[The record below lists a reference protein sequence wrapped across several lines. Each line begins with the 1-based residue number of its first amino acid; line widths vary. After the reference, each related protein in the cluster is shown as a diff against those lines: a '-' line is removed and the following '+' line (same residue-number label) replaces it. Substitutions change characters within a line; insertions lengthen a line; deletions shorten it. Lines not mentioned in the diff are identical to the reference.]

1 MKKETNQGASRRKF
15 LGETAKAFTGFMILP
30 RFVLGGKRADGSFY
44 TPPSDL
50 INLGFIG
57 TGKQGNLL
65 AQPFLNTGKTRI
77 HAISEVYQAKA
88 DKMLNTIKALY
99 TSQQIKGS
107 YGQAAVY
114 KDFRELLALKEVD
127 AVVIATPDHWHAAMA
142 VRAAEAGKD
151 IYCEKPLSL
160 TIKEGRAMVNATRKH
175 GRVFQTG
182 SMQRSWN
189 EFRQV
194 VELIRN
200 GYIGDIK
207 LAKVNIGP
215 PPIKYDLPEEQ
226 IPAGLDWMKWLGPN
240 EFSHFNAELAPP
252 TSNDVYPNWR
262 NYAPFGGGMMTDWGA
277 HMFDIVQWA
286 LDMDQSGPIE
296 VAVPGKDNAYL
307 TYKYAN
313 GTQVTH
319 QPWEWSYAIHFI
331 GTEGDI
337 KIERGK
343 YETNP
348 ASLKL
353 KIIGAKEKRVYKSL
367 NHYEDFIQSIKT
379 RKPPICDVEIGHRT
393 ASMCTI
399 GNIAYA
405 LNRNLQWDP
414 VNEQFKNDAAAN
426 AMLGRKLNKEWGIQL
441 V

>member
-1 MKKETNQGASRRKF
+1 MKKELHQGASRRKF
-15 LGETAKAFTGFMILP
+15 IGQTAKALIGFMILP

-65 AQPFLNTGKTRI
+65 AKPFLDTGKTRI

-88 DKMLNTIKALY
+88 EKMLNTIKNLY
-99 TSQQIKGS
+99 LSQSIKGNH
-107 YGQAAVY
+107 GQVSVH

-142 VRAAEAGKD
+142 VKAAEAGKD

-175 GRVFQTG
+175 GCVFQTG
-182 SMQRSWN
+182 SMQRSWS

-200 GYIGDIK
+200 GYIGDIQ
-207 LAKVNIGP
+207 LAKVSIGP
-215 PPIKYDLPEEQ
+215 PPKKYDLPEEP

-240 EFSHFNAELAPP
+240 AFSHFNAELAPP

-286 LDMDQSGPIE
+286 LDMDHSGPVE
-296 VAVPGKDNAYL
+296 VAVPSKTNPYL

-319 QPWEWSYAIHFI
+319 QPWEWSYAVHFI
-331 GTEGDI
+331 GSAGDI
-337 KIERGK
+337 KIQRGK

-348 ASLKL
+348 ASLQMK
-353 KIIGAKEKRVYKSL
+353 KIGAREKQVYKSL

-379 RKPPICDVEIGHRT
+379 RRPPICDVEIGHRT

-399 GNIAYA
+399 GNIAYE
-405 LNRNLQWDP
+405 LNRDLHWDP
-414 VNEQFKNDAAAN
+414 SIEKFKNDEAAN
-426 AMLGRKLNKEWGIQL
+426 ALLGRKLNKEWGIQI
-441 V
+441 